1 MNERYAK
8 QTILPEIGLDGQA
21 RIGAGR
27 VLCVGAGG
35 LGCAVLPYL
44 AGAGIG
50 RITIIDNDR
59 VDRTNLQRQVLFG
72 ESSLDQPKAV
82 AAARRLRDLN
92 PDIDI
97 QAIDA
102 RLDLDN
108 VEDLLL
114 AHDIIVD
121 GSDNYATKYLVADA
135 CVKYDRPLVYGSV
148 TGMEAMVTVFH
159 AGHGPCL
166 RCLFPQA
173 PTGWVPNC
181 AEAGVLGS
189 LVGMTGALQA
199 SEVIKLLVGSEQ
211 GLQGLIGRLWVMDA
225 RDGQSRLMAVRRGK
239 NCPTC
244 TRPSS
249 EITLQAAQRPVLREI
264 GVSEAQSLSDWPFLD
279 VREPDEFAAGHI
291 PGALNLPL
299 SQLQSGRIRPPPES
313 RCVLYCESGVR
324 CKTAAEILQRFD
336 YQDIRGL
343 RGGLPAWQA
352 AGNPHSHPE
361 QGVMHEQ

>member
-1 MNERYAK
+1 MSERYAK
-8 QTILPEIGLDGQA
+8 QTILPEIGAAGQA
-21 RIGAGR
+21 RIGNGR

-44 AGAGIG
+44 AGAGVG

-72 ESSLDQPKAV
+72 ESSLNQSKAG
-82 AAARRLRDLN
+82 AAATRLRDLN

-114 AHDIIVD
+114 NHDVIVD
-121 GSDNYATKYLVADA
+121 GSDNYPTKYLLADA
-135 CVKYDRPLVYGSV
+135 CVKFDRPLVYGSV

-181 AEAGVLGS
+181 AEAGVLGA
-189 LVGMTGALQA
+189 LVGMTGSLQA
-199 SEVIKLLVGSEQ
+199 SEAIKLLVGQ
-211 GLQGLIGRLWVMDA
+211 GSGMTSLSGRLWAMDA
-225 RDGQSRLMAVRRGK
+225 RDGTSRLMGVRRRKDCG
-239 NCPTC
+239 TC
-244 TRPSS
+244 SRSAGD
-249 EITLQAAQRPVLREI
+249 IVLQAAPRPMLREI
-264 GVSEAQSLSDWPFLD
+264 GVAEARALSDWPFLD
-279 VREPDEFAAGHI
+279 VRERDEFAAGHI
-291 PGALNLPL
+291 PGAFNLPL
-299 SQLQSGRIRPPPES
+299 SELQDGRTRPPAGS

-324 CKTAAEILQRFD
+324 CRTAAEILKRFD

-343 RGGLPAWQA
+343 RGGLPAWLA
-352 AGNPHSHPE
+352 ADFPHSQPDRSLS
-361 QGVMHEQ
+361 

>member
-1 MNERYAK
+1 MNGRYAK
-8 QTILPEIGLDGQA
+8 QIILPEIGPSGQT
-21 RIGAGR
+21 RLTAGR

-44 AGAGIG
+44 AGAGVG
-50 RITIIDNDR
+50 QITIIDNDR
-59 VDRTNLQRQVLFG
+59 VDKTNLQRQVLFG
-72 ESSLDQPKAV
+72 ESSLDRPKAI
-82 AAARRLRDLN
+82 AAAERLRDLN

-97 QAIDA
+97 RAIDG

-108 VEDLLL
+108 VEELLL
-114 AHDIIVD
+114 AHDVIVD

-135 CVKYDRPLVYGSV
+135 CVKFDRPLVYGTV

-159 AGHGPCL
+159 AGQGPCL

-189 LVGMTGALQA
+189 LVGMTGSLQA
-199 SEVIKLLVGSEQ
+199 TEAIKLLVTERPDMRS
-211 GLQGLIGRLWVMDA
+211 LIGRLWVMDA
-225 RDGQSRLMAVRRGK
+225 RDSQSRLMAIRRRED
-239 NCPTC
+239 CTTC
-244 TRPSS
+244 SQPADQ
-249 EITLQAAQRPVLREI
+249 IILQAAPRSVLREI
-264 GVSEAQSLSDWPFLD
+264 DVNEARALSEWTFLD

-299 SQLQSGRIRPPPES
+299 SQLQDGTISPPAES

-324 CKTAAEILQRFD
+324 CRTAADILKRFD

-352 AGNPHSHPE
+352 TADLHTLTN
-361 QGVMHEQ
+361 QGVSNE

>member
-1 MNERYAK
+1 MSERYAK
-8 QTILPEIGLDGQA
+8 QVILPEIGADGQA

-44 AGAGIG
+44 AGAGVG
-50 RITIIDNDR
+50 HITVIDNDR

-72 ESSLDQPKAV
+72 ESSINRPKAV
-82 AAARRLRDLN
+82 AAAERLRDLN
-92 PDIDI
+92 PDVTVEPIND
-97 QAIDA
+97 

-108 VEDLLL
+108 VEPLLL
-114 AHDIIVD
+114 AHDVIVD

-135 CVKYDRPLVYGSV
+135 CVKFDRPLVYGTV

-166 RCLFPQA
+166 RCLFPAA

-189 LVGMTGALQA
+189 LVGMTGSLQA
-199 SEVIKLLVGSEQ
+199 SEVIKLLVGDITGMRS
-211 GLQGLIGRLWVMDA
+211 LAGRLWAMDA
-225 RDGQSRLMAVRRGK
+225 RDGSSRLMAVRRRPE
-239 NCPTC
+239 CTTC
-244 TRPSS
+244 GRAADD
-249 EITLQAAQRPVLREI
+249 IVLQAAPRPVLREI
-264 GVSEAQSLSDWPFLD
+264 DVAEARALSDWPFLD
-279 VREPDEFAAGHI
+279 VRERDEFAAGHI
-291 PGALNLPL
+291 PGAVNLPL
-299 SQLQSGRIRPPPES
+299 SELLNGQARPPAGS

-324 CKTAAEILQRFD
+324 CRSAAAILKRFD

-352 AGNPHSHPE
+352 AACPSST
-361 QGVMHEQ
+361 

>member
-1 MNERYAK
+1 MSGRYAK
-8 QTILPEIGLDGQA
+8 QFILPEIGPEGQDRLA
-21 RIGAGR
+21 AGR

-44 AGAGIG
+44 TGAGVG
-50 RITIIDNDR
+50 HITIIDNDR

-72 ESSLDQPKAV
+72 ESSLDRPKAN
-82 AAARRLRDLN
+82 AAAERLRDLN
-92 PDIDI
+92 PDI
-97 QAIDA
+97 AIRA
-102 RLDLDN
+102 IVGRLDLDN
-108 VEDLLL
+108 VEELLL
-114 AHDIIVD
+114 NHDVIVD
-121 GSDNYATKYLVADA
+121 GSDNYATKYLIADA
-135 CVKYDRPLVYGSV
+135 CVKFGRPLVYGTV

-159 AGHGPCL
+159 AEQGPCL

-189 LVGMTGALQA
+189 LVGMTGSLQA
-199 SEVIKLLVGSEQ
+199 SEAIKLLVGDST

-225 RDGQSRLMAVRRGK
+225 RDGQSRLMAVKRRK
-239 NCPTC
+239 DCNTC
-244 TRPSS
+244 SQPAG
-249 EITLQAAQRPVLREI
+249 EITLQAAPRSILREI
-264 GVSEAQSLSDWPFLD
+264 DVDEARALSDWTFLD

-299 SQLQSGRIRPPPES
+299 SQLQNGTINPPAES

-324 CKTAAEILQRFD
+324 CRTAAEILKEHD
-336 YQDIRGL
+336 YHDIRGL

-352 AGNPHSHPE
+352 TVNLHTHPDQGASHE
-361 QGVMHEQ
+361 

>member
-1 MNERYAK
+1 MNGRYAK
-8 QTILPEIGLDGQA
+8 QFILPEIGPGGQSRLD
-21 RIGAGR
+21 AGR

-44 AGAGIG
+44 AGAGVG

-59 VDRTNLQRQVLFG
+59 VDKTNLQRQVLFG
-72 ESSLDQPKAV
+72 ESSLDQPKAI
-82 AAARRLRDLN
+82 AAAERLHDLN
-92 PDIDI
+92 PEIDI
-97 QAIDA
+97 RAIDG
-102 RLDLDN
+102 RLDVDN
-108 VEDLLL
+108 VEALLL
-114 AHDIIVD
+114 EHDVIVD

-135 CVKYDRPLVYGSV
+135 CVKFGRPLVYGTV

-159 AGHGPCL
+159 AKNGPCL

-189 LVGMTGALQA
+189 LVGMTGSLQA
-199 SEVIKLLVGSEQ
+199 SEASKLMVGDSTGMQ
-211 GLQGLIGRLWVMDA
+211 SLIGRLWVMDA
-225 RDGQSRLMAVRRGK
+225 RDGQSRLMAVNRRTDC
-239 NCPTC
+239 NTC
-244 TRPSS
+244 SRPRDQ
-249 EITLQAAQRPVLREI
+249 ITLQGAPASILQEI
-264 GVSEAQSLSDWPFLD
+264 GVDEARALSDWIFLD

-291 PGALNLPL
+291 PGALNVPL
-299 SQLQSGRIRPPPES
+299 SQLQNGTINPPAES

-324 CKTAAEILQRFD
+324 CRTAADILKQFD

-352 AGNPHSHPE
+352 TADLHTHTD
-361 QGVMHEQ
+361 QGASK

>member
-1 MNERYAK
+1 LNERYAK
-8 QTILPEIGLDGQA
+8 QFILPEIGRDGQA

-44 AGAGIG
+44 AGAGVG
-50 RITIIDNDR
+50 RITIVDNDR

-72 ESSLDQPKAV
+72 ESSLDRPKAE
-82 AAARRLRDLN
+82 AAAARLRDLN

-102 RLDLDN
+102 RLDLNN

-114 AHDIIVD
+114 SHDVIVD
-121 GSDNYATKYLVADA
+121 GSDNYPTKYLVADA
-135 CVKYDRPLVYGSV
+135 CVKFNRPLVYGSV

-189 LVGMTGALQA
+189 LVGMTGSLQA
-199 SEVIKLLVGSEQ
+199 SEVIKLLVGVATGMKS
-211 GLQGLIGRLWVMDA
+211 LVGRLWVMDA
-225 RDGQSRLMAVRRGK
+225 RDGQSRLMVVRRRADCRSCAGH
-239 NCPTC
+239 PDD
-244 TRPSS
+244 
-249 EITLQAAQRPVLREI
+249 IVLQASPAPVLREI
-264 GVSEAQSLSDWPFLD
+264 DVAEAQALADWPFLD
-279 VREPDEFAAGHI
+279 VRERSEFATGHI

-299 SQLQSGRIRPPPES
+299 SELQSGKAHPPASS
-313 RCVLYCESGVR
+313 RCVLYCESGIR
-324 CKTAAEILQRFD
+324 CRSAAEILKRFD

-352 AGNPHSHPE
+352 ASGSLSHPR
-361 QGVMHEQ
+361 

>member
-1 MNERYAK
+1 LNERYAK
-8 QTILPEIGLDGQA
+8 QFIVPEIGADGQS

-35 LGCAVLPYL
+35 LGSAVLPYL
-44 AGAGIG
+44 AGAGVG
-50 RITIIDNDR
+50 RITIIDNDQ

-72 ESSLDQPKAV
+72 ESSLNQPKAE
-82 AAARRLRDLN
+82 AAAARLRDLN

-97 QAIDA
+97 QAVDA
-102 RLDLDN
+102 RLDLNN
-108 VEDLLL
+108 VEALLL
-114 AHDIIVD
+114 AHDVIVD

-135 CVKYDRPLVYGSV
+135 CVKFDRPLVYGSV

-189 LVGMTGALQA
+189 LVGMTGSLQA
-199 SEVIKLLVGSEQ
+199 SEVIKLLVGAATGMSS
-211 GLQGLIGRLWVMDA
+211 LIGRLWVMDA
-225 RDGQSRLMAVRRGK
+225 RDGQSRLMAVRRRQD
-239 NCPTC
+239 C
-244 TRPSS
+244 TSCGHDAGD
-249 EITLQAAQRPVLREI
+249 IVLQGAPAPLLREI
-264 GVSEAQSLSDWPFLD
+264 DVNEAQALVDWPFLD
-279 VREPDEFAAGHI
+279 VRERSEFAAGHI

-299 SQLQSGRIRPPPES
+299 SELQSGQARPPAGS

-324 CKTAAEILQRFD
+324 CRTAAEILKRFD

-352 AGNPHSHPE
+352 ASGSHP
-361 QGVMHEQ
+361 HPR

>member
-1 MNERYAK
+1 MSDRYAK
-8 QTILPEIGLDGQA
+8 QVILPEIGPDGQA
-21 RIGAGR
+21 RLNQGR

-44 AGAGIG
+44 AGAGVG
-50 RITIIDNDR
+50 HITIIDNDR

-72 ESSLDQPKAV
+72 ESSLDQPKAD
-82 AAARRLRDLN
+82 AAAKRLRDLN
-92 PDIDI
+92 A
-97 QAIDA
+97 AIRVDA
-102 RLDLDN
+102 LNDRLDLDN
-108 VEDLLL
+108 VEALLN
-114 AHDIIVD
+114 AHDVIVD

-135 CVKYDRPLVYGSV
+135 CVKFDKPLVYGTV

-159 AGHGPCL
+159 AGQGPCL

-189 LVGMTGALQA
+189 LVGMTGSLQA
-199 SEVIKLLVGSEQ
+199 SEAIKLLVGADK
-211 GLQGLIGRLWVMDA
+211 GLQTLIGRLWVMDA
-225 RDGQSRLMAVRRGK
+225 RDGQSRVMAVRKRHDC
-239 NCPTC
+239 NTC
-244 TRPSS
+244 SK
-249 EITLQAAQRPVLREI
+249 EAAAIILQAAPRPALREI
-264 GVSEAQSLSDWPFLD
+264 DAAEARALDSWVFLD

-291 PGALNLPL
+291 PGAINLPL
-299 SQLQSGRIRPPPES
+299 SQLQSGQITPPAQT

-324 CKTAAEILQRFD
+324 CRTAADILKQFD

-352 AGNPHSHPE
+352 TTQPHAHSE
-361 QGVMHEQ
+361 QGASK